1 MKRKHFKTHPRFAP
15 ARAGAYLSGAL
26 LAGLTAGTTH
36 AQTPG
41 DSRFQKLEQENAA
54 LKKRLDALEAV
65 VQKEGIG
72 AADPPTYVK
81 ALSQTTI
88 SGFVT
93 ASYFYDFSEPNDQI
107 SNGYLWNQQH
117 NNFTLNKFKLT
128 LASPPVERSGDKWD
142 AAYRASLILGDD
154 APIVNTGGNTQGL
167 EDLREAY
174 VELNVPLGT
183 GLNVRAGQLISLLN
197 FESGDGGAVNPN
209 FSQGNQWFFTGNGP
223 AAGVQLGY
231 AFTDAVDMKVRVQ
244 NGMFT
249 GFQDNNGF
257 KTFMGSVNVKPNAKT
272 ALSFIGFGGRE
283 GAAADAWLKG
293 GSFIGSIQ
301 LAEKNNINLA
311 TEIDYFNA
319 DIPGVDDTTDWWSAG
334 LWVWGDFTPTFGA
347 AFRADY
353 LGDGDGSG
361 TSGLLDFPVNPGQ
374 DIFSLTFTLNI
385 RPAPNVKIQP
395 EIRYEHTSLDGGFDG
410 DEDRFIAGAGIS
422 YLF

>member
-1 MKRKHFKTHPRFAP
+1 
-15 ARAGAYLSGAL
+15 L
-26 LAGLTAGTTH
+26 LAGIAAGAAQ

-41 DSRFQKLEQENAA
+41 DSRFQKLEQENAT

-65 VQKEGIG
+65 VQKEGLP
-72 AADPPTYVK
+72 ATDKPSYVK
-81 ALSQTTI
+81 ALSQMTLG
-88 SGFVT
+88 GFVT
-93 ASYFYDFSEPNDQI
+93 ASYFYDFSEPNNNI

-128 LASPPVERSGDKWD
+128 LASPAAERSGDKWD
-142 AAYRASLILGDD
+142 AGYRVSLMMGDD

-167 EDLREAY
+167 QDLREAFID
-174 VELNVPLGT
+174 LNVPIGT
-183 GLNVRAGQLISLLN
+183 GLNVKAGQLISLLN

-223 AAGVQLGY
+223 SAGVQLGY
-231 AFTDAVDMKVRVQ
+231 ALSEMFDVKVRVQ

-257 KTFMGSVNVKPNAKT
+257 KTFMGSVGVKPNAKT
-272 ALSFIGFGGRE
+272 SLSFIGFGGRE
-283 GAAADAWLKG
+283 GTATDAWLKG

-301 LAEKNNINLA
+301 LAEKNNVNFA
-311 TEIDYFNA
+311 TELDYFNA
-319 DIPGVDDTTDWWSAG
+319 DIAGTDDTTDWWSVG
-334 LWVWGDFTPTFGA
+334 TWLWADFTPTFGA
-347 AFRADY
+347 AVRADY
-353 LGDGDGSG
+353 LADNDGSG

-385 RPAPNVKIQP
+385 KPTPNVKIQP
-395 EIRYEHTSLDGGFDG
+395 EIRYEHTSLDGAFDG
-410 DEDRFIAGAGIS
+410 EDDRFIAGAGIS

>member
-1 MKRKHFKTHPRFAP
+1 MKRKHKLSYFAP
-15 ARAGAYLSGAL
+15 AGARAYLGGAL
-26 LAGLTAGTTH
+26 VAGLAAGSAH
-36 AQTPG
+36 GQAPG
-41 DSRFQKLEQENAA
+41 DSRFDKLEQENAA
-54 LKKRLDALEAV
+54 LRKRLDALEV
-65 VQKEGIG
+65 VMQKEGISP
-72 AADPPTYVK
+72 ANSPNFVK
-81 ALSQTTI
+81 GLTQTTI

-93 ASYFYDFSEPNDQI
+93 ASYFYDFSEPNDNI

-128 LASPPVERSGDKWD
+128 LASPAAERSGEKWS
-142 AAYRASLILGDD
+142 AGYRASLILGDD

-183 GLNVRAGQLISLLN
+183 GLNVKAGQLISLLN

-223 AAGVQLGY
+223 ATGVQLGY
-231 AFTDAVDMKVRVQ
+231 GFTDAVDLKVRVQ

-257 KTFMGSVNVKPNAKT
+257 KTFMGSLGVKPTPKLAM
-272 ALSFIGFGGRE
+272 SFIGFGGRE
-283 GAAADAWLKG
+283 GTATDAWLKG
-293 GSFIGSIQ
+293 GSFIGSLQ
-301 LAEKNNINLA
+301 VAEKNNINVA

-319 DIPGVDDTTDWWSAG
+319 DIPGADDTTDWWSAG
-334 LWVWGDFTPTFGA
+334 VWVWGDITPTLGA

-353 LGDGDGSG
+353 LGDNDGSG

-395 EIRYEHTSLDGGFDG
+395 ELRFEHTSLDGSFDG
-410 DEDRFIAGAGIS
+410 EETRVIAGAGIS